1 MSSLQNPMQAFDG
14 LPIRQ
19 AVFRQIFPAVASQM
33 ITLIYNL
40 ADTYFVGLLNQPSQ
54 TAAITVVYSPF
65 LMLTAI
71 SNLFGVGGASALA
84 RALGHKAP
92 DKAREIAA
100 ISFWWGAA
108 ASLVFCALFWVFA
121 APILSLCG
129 ATADTLP
136 IALGYAKWAVVIGGP
151 ATILNTLLANLIR
164 AEGKAGQASF
174 GVSMGGIANLVPFEK
189 KLGLLTLPYLF
200 ANIDEVVAG
209 TNGAPAE
216 LLNKYA
222 TKAGFRI
229 LTWTY
234 TDFRYISNSKRP
246 ITKMADMQGLKFRV
260 PQSAV
265 LIAAYKAFGG
275 RPTPISWAETFT
287 ALQQGV
293 VDGQCYGYIGF
304 KAMKFNEANQKY
316 LTEVHYTYQ
325 LQPLVISER
334 VFKKMTPEMQKVIV
348 DAGKYAQDA
357 VLKFQLENA
366 EAAKKELIA
375 GGLVVSQLED
385 EDLWKKAAIEKVWP
399 EMADFVG
406 GKDAINEYLKACG
419 KDAWK

>member
-1 MSSLQNPMQAFDG
+1 M
-14 LPIRQ
+14 
-19 AVFRQIFPAVASQM
+19 
-33 ITLIYNL
+33 
-40 ADTYFVGLLNQPSQ
+40 
-54 TAAITVVYSPF
+54 
-65 LMLTAI
+65 
-71 SNLFGVGGASALA
+71 
-84 RALGHKAP
+84 
-92 DKAREIAA
+92 
-100 ISFWWGAA
+100 
-108 ASLVFCALFWVFA
+108 
-121 APILSLCG
+121 
-129 ATADTLP
+129 
-136 IALGYAKWAVVIGGP
+136 
-151 ATILNTLLANLIR
+151 
-164 AEGKAGQASF
+164 
-174 GVSMGGIANLVPFEK
+174 
-189 KLGLLTLPYLF
+189 
-200 ANIDEVVAG
+200 AG

-222 TKAGFRI
+222 TKAGFRV

-234 TDFRYISNSKRP
+234 TDFRYISNSKHP
-246 ITKMADMQGLKFRV
+246 ITKMADIKDLKFRV

-275 RPTPISWAETFT
+275 SPTPISWAETFT

-334 VFKKMTPEMQKVIV
+334 VFKKMTPEMQKLIV
-348 DAGKYAQDA
+348 DAGKYAQDT

-385 EDLWKKAAIEKVWP
+385 EDQWKKAAVEKVWP

-406 GKDAINEYLKACG
+406 GKDVINEYLKACG
-419 KDAWK
+419 KEAWK

>member
-1 MSSLQNPMQAFDG
+1 MSYKKMLPLVLAALLLWTVPASAAPETTLKVAVGDPEDSEMGVVGHAFKKYVEAKTGRNVDVQCFYGGSLGDASQAFRNVQKG
-14 LPIRQ
+14 
-19 AVFRQIFPAVASQM
+19 
-33 ITLIYNL
+33 
-40 ADTYFVGLLNQPSQ
+40 
-54 TAAITVVYSPF
+54 
-65 LMLTAI
+65 
-71 SNLFGVGGASALA
+71 
-84 RALGHKAP
+84 
-92 DKAREIAA
+92 
-100 ISFWWGAA
+100 
-108 ASLVFCALFWVFA
+108 
-121 APILSLCG
+121 
-129 ATADTLP
+129 TLP
-136 IALGYAKWAVVIGGP
+136 
-151 ATILNTLLANLIR
+151 LA
-164 AEGKAGQASF
+164 
-174 GVSMGGIANLVPFEK
+174 MGGIANLVPFEK

-200 ANIDEVVAG
+200 ANIDEVVTG

-246 ITKMADMQGLKFRV
+246 ITKMADIQGLKFRV

-275 RPTPISWAETFT
+275 SPTPISWAETFT

-334 VFKKMTPEMQKVIV
+334 VFKKMTPEMQKLIV